1 MLRRPNDTYYRRD
14 GLIAFALCL
23 LLGSM
28 AAADNAHAQARQTTY
43 PVPTVSM
50 RIRIRAS
57 PRLTRQLHLRLD
69 LACNRRDRRNRCS
82 RMSDH
87 HGPRNL
93 RT

>member
-43 PVPTVSM
+43 PVANGVNEDPDQGEPQANPPTPTS
-50 RIRIRAS
+50 AATS
-57 PRLTRQLHLRLD
+57 PATAATAATAVPGCPTTMGH
-69 LACNRRDRRNRCS
+69 A
-82 RMSDH
+82 
-87 HGPRNL
+87 
-93 RT
+93 T